1 MGRAALH
8 TMQERSFRVGLIQ
21 NFPMTADFPGN
32 LRQIVQGYR
41 ECLDHGAD
49 LIIAPATALCGLA
62 PKDLIGRRA
71 FIQQT
76 HAALVT
82 LSRELGSAPLL
93 LGAYAPLIP
102 EEADQWAAEVP
113 DFSQEPE
120 LRIESVVPDMA
131 IAPFL
136 LEHDKVTELED
147 AGITKVLGLQLYVD
161 IFDDELLVEDTLKP
175 DIIIHLSTG
184 IWFKNRS
191 NQDEGNHQWEAKN
204 NGCTVVSC
212 HPVGTSEGI
221 LYGGGSGTFNPD
233 GQTTVRLP
241 YFKEQNRVVSLN
253 AVACHQ
259 PPPSNAAE
267 LRQAIVRGIR
277 DTAFINGY
285 SSVCIPLDHDNA
297 PLLAV
302 LCCEAV
308 GTENVL
314 GVGFCLP
321 VPHCEQLGITCVYL
335 DAKSMLTSAP
345 ATLDTQSRESLYQRI
360 CGGLLSTYAEQH
372 SAMLIS
378 PLDRHKLMTGQFT
391 LYGET
396 CGMLIPLGDLYE
408 ADLFALHCIL
418 HEQYPHLLPSPRP
431 KVPNSIDSIIHEMA
445 NLNNSAEML
454 IHHAS
459 DVYRE
464 NDVRYVQRRINKTA
478 LSRIQLPQVLYVTP
492 PSQQLSFPTAHRLN
506 D

>member
-1 MGRAALH
+1 MSKAALH

-62 PKDLIGRRA
+62 PKDLVGRRA
-71 FIQQT
+71 FIKQT

-102 EEADQWAAEVP
+102 EEVNQWTAEVP
-113 DFSQEPE
+113 DFTQEPE
-120 LRIESVVPDMA
+120 LRIESIVPDMA

-136 LEHDKVTELED
+136 LEHDRVTELED
-147 AGITKVLGLQLYVD
+147 AGVTKVLGLQLYVD
-161 IFDDELLVEDTLKP
+161 IFDDELLIEDSLKP

-191 NQDEGNHQWEAKN
+191 DQDEGNHQWEAKK

-212 HPVGTSEGI
+212 HPVGTSDGI

-241 YFKEQNRVVSLN
+241 FFKEQNRVVSLN
-253 AVACHQ
+253 AVACRQ
-259 PPPSNAAE
+259 TPSSNTAE

-285 SSVCIPLDHDNA
+285 SSICMPLDQDNA
-297 PLLAV
+297 PLLAM

-314 GVGFCLP
+314 GVGFGEVSP
-321 VPHCEQLGITCVYL
+321 ICEALGITCTYL
-335 DAKSMLTSAP
+335 DADSMLSGAP
-345 ATLDTQSRESLYQRI
+345 DQLDDLSREAMRARI
-360 CGGLLSTYAEQH
+360 CGSLLSTYAEQH

-378 PLDRHKLMTGQFT
+378 ALDRHKLMTGQFT

-396 CGMLIPLGDLYE
+396 CGMLLPLGDLYE
-408 ADLFALHCIL
+408 ADLFALHVIL
-418 HEQYPHLLPSPRP
+418 HEQYPLLLPSPQP
-431 KVPNSIDSIIHEMA
+431 KEPNSIDSIIHEMA

-454 IHHAS
+454 IHHAA

>member
-1 MGRAALH
+1 
-8 TMQERSFRVGLIQ
+8 
-21 NFPMTADFPGN
+21 MTADFPGN

-62 PKDLIGRRA
+62 PRDLVGRRA
-71 FIQQT
+71 FLRQT
-76 HAALVT
+76 NAALVT

-102 EEADQWAAEVP
+102 EEANQWAAEVP

-120 LRIESVVPDMA
+120 ARIESIVPDMA

-136 LEHDKVTELED
+136 LRHDQVTELED
-147 AGITKVLGLQLYVD
+147 AAITQALGLRIYVD
-161 IFDDELLVEDTLKP
+161 IFDDEVLVEESLKP

-184 IWFKNRS
+184 AWFKNRS

-212 HPVGTSEGI
+212 HPVGTSDGV
-221 LYGGGSGTFNPD
+221 LYGGGSGAFNPD
-233 GQTTVRLP
+233 GQATVRLP
-241 YFKEQNRVVSLN
+241 FFKEQNRVVSLN
-253 AVACHQ
+253 AVPCRQAL
-259 PPPSNAAE
+259 PSNAAE

-277 DTAFINGY
+277 DTAFMNGY
-285 SSVCIPLDHDNA
+285 SCVCLPLDLENA
-297 PLLAV
+297 PLLAL

-314 GVGFCLP
+314 GISFGASNP
-321 VPHCEQLGITCVYL
+321 VCEQMGIQCIYL
-335 DAKSMLTSAP
+335 DASTMLQASP
-345 ATLDTQSRESLYQRI
+345 GMLDAASRESLQARLY
-360 CGGLLSTYAEQH
+360 GSLLSTIAEQN
-372 SAMLIS
+372 SAMLLS

-396 CGMLIPLGDLYE
+396 CGMLLPLGDLYE
-408 ADLFALHCIL
+408 ADLFALHSIL
-418 HEQYPHLLPSPRP
+418 HEQYPHLLPGPLP
-431 KVPNSIDSIIHEMA
+431 KEPNSLDSIIHEMA

-454 IHHAS
+454 IHHAA

-492 PSQQLSFPTAHRLN
+492 PSQQLTFPTAHRFN